1 MFKNWIPRLADVRF
15 GNLKYNSAS
24 DAYEWGRMRTLTRL
38 ISEDLLGSIGN
49 LIASVKGTEK
59 GVDFMRQMY
68 EKKKE
73 DYETDTGKTLNMT
86 ETEFIDLTVKNL
98 RANIL
103 DTVFLLTMTM
113 MLWGL
118 KAGEPDE
125 DEDPRVRNTYKFA
138 IKAADKLRDELLYF
152 YDPTSISGL
161 MANGFFPSMA
171 LLENFGTLINNFIAE
186 NYALAIGDEKAAKKN
201 YVIKYLLKTFPITS
215 QAQSLLPMFYPDLA
229 KDLGIKPQS
238 QYGFFK

>member
-1 MFKNWIPRLADVRF
+1 MIDNQHKDALGNLSEDDVRLINLNIYGKSFMMFKGWIPRLADVRF

-49 LIASVKGTEK
+49 LIASIRGTEK

-103 DTVFLLTMTM
+103 DAGFLL
-113 MLWGL
+113 
-118 KAGEPDE
+118 
-125 DEDPRVRNTYKFA
+125 
-138 IKAADKLRDELLYF
+138 
-152 YDPTSISGL
+152 
-161 MANGFFPSMA
+161 
-171 LLENFGTLINNFIAE
+171 
-186 NYALAIGDEKAAKKN
+186 
-201 YVIKYLLKTFPITS
+201 
-215 QAQSLLPMFYPDLA
+215 
-229 KDLGIKPQS
+229 
-238 QYGFFK
+238 